1 MGKPIISQRRGK
13 GSRRFISLRHR
24 YKGAA
29 RHKIKNAAGS
39 FYGTVLS
46 LEHSPAHSAPIAR
59 IQYADGET
67 GIILAPEGI
76 AIGDTIT
83 MGKTSEIKS
92 GNTLQL
98 ADIPEGT
105 LIYNIEIKLGDGGK
119 MVRASGTS
127 AKILSK
133 TEAGITLLLPSKK
146 TKIISPLCRATIGN
160 VAGGGRLEK
169 PFMKTGKRWHAKRA
183 RGKLYPI
190 VSAVAMNPVE
200 HPFGCG
206 RGGNMGKPSTPPKHA
221 PPGRKEG
228 QIRARRTGRK
238 R

>member
-13 GSRRFISLRHR
+13 GTRRFISLRHR

-29 RHKIKNAAGS
+29 RHKIRNVIETTQ
-39 FYGTVLS
+39 GTVIS

-59 IQYADGET
+59 IEYADGET

-76 AIGDTIT
+76 AIGDIIT
-83 MGKTSEIKS
+83 TGKNSELKT

-98 ADIPEGT
+98 LDIPEGT
-105 LIYNIEIKLGDGGK
+105 TIYNIETKLGDGGRL
-119 MVRASGTS
+119 VRSSGTS
-127 AKILSK
+127 AKVLSK
-133 TEAGITLLLPSKK
+133 NELGVTVLLPSKK

-169 PFMKTGKRWHAKRA
+169 PFMKAGKRWHAKRA

-206 RGGNMGKPSTPPKHA
+206 RGRHMGKPSTPPKHA
-221 PPGRKEG
+221 PPGRKVG